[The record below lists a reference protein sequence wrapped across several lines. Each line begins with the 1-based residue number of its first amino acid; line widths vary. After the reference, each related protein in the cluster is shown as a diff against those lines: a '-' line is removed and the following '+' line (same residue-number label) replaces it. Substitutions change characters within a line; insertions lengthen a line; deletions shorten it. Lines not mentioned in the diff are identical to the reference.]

1 MTVDLVLLFQIL
13 SAFVQQRLLL
23 DAYMPK
29 EYVDMTEYIT

>member
-1 MTVDLVLLFQIL
+1 MTVDLMLLFQIM

-23 DAYMPK
+23 DAYITK